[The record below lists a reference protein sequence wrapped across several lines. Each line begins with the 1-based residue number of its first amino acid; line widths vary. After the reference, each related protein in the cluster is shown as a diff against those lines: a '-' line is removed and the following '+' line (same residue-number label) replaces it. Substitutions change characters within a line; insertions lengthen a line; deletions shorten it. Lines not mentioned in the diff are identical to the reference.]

1 MKIGKLK
8 LLILFTLLVALMV
21 TLTGC
26 GGAEKKEEPPKQS
39 EQKQEEPKPQV
50 KARKLNYGITLVMDN
65 HYGLLGLKWN
75 ELIKQKTN
83 GELELAMFPSSQ
95 LGGEVQMIQAARAGT
110 QDTLVTAQAVLEN
123 TIPEWSLFDVPYLFD
138 SVEQANKVLSKG
150 KVPEEFLKMLE
161 PHGLIGFGFLSV
173 MERNVFSNN
182 PIETVDDMK
191 GMKVRVMQ
199 SPGYVGAYNA
209 LGASPTPM
217 AYNEVYVALQQKVV
231 DGADTSPDQ
240 FMQDKFVEVAK
251 YYNITKVHYLPAV
264 LLMGQPTWKSLTQEQ
279 QKAVTEAAD
288 EALEYARGIYMDH
301 YNKAIKDMQ
310 DRGVTVVKPDLTEF
324 KKKAQPAVEQL
335 VKDIPRG
342 QELFDM
348 IQEAKK

>member
-1 MKIGKLK
+1 M
-8 LLILFTLLVALMV
+8 LFR
-21 TLTGC
+21 
-26 GGAEKKEEPPKQS
+26 S
-39 EQKQEEPKPQV
+39 
-50 KARKLNYGITLVMDN
+50 
-65 HYGLLGLKWN
+65 
-75 ELIKQKTN
+75 
-83 GELELAMFPSSQ
+83 
-95 LGGEVQMIQAARAGT
+95 
-110 QDTLVTAQAVLEN
+110 
-123 TIPEWSLFDVPYLFD
+123 
-138 SVEQANKVLSKG
+138 
-150 KVPEEFLKMLE
+150 
-161 PHGLIGFGFLSV
+161 
-173 MERNVFSNN
+173 
-182 PIETVDDMK
+182 
-191 GMKVRVMQ
+191 
-199 SPGYVGAYNA
+199 GYVGAYNA